1 MSNTKQL
8 LESQICFLLY
18 ANSREMTKKYK
29 PLLEKLG
36 ITYPQYL
43 VLLLLWE
50 QDELTVKQLG
60 DSLHLDSGTLTPMLK
75 RMERHGLIVR
85 MRSELDERLVHV
97 HLTAKGQQLKEKAS
111 QIPDRLL
118 DDSGLTDEEAA
129 QLRSMLKGL
138 LTMLRK

>member
-1 MSNTKQL
+1 
-8 LESQICFLLY
+8 
-18 ANSREMTKKYK
+18 MTKKYK

-111 QIPDRLL
+111 RIPDRLL

-129 QLRSMLKGL
+129 QLRSILKDL